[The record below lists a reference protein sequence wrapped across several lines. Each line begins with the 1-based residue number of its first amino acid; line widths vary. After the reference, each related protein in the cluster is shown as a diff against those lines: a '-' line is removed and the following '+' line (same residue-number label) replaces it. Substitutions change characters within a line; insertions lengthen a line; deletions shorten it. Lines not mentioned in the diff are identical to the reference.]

1 MSSLVTQERII
12 EVLEWA
18 YDKALTGVPGTDS
31 SFEMAHEYLRHEG
44 TLVDKV
50 NSLIRWQNTKAGAA
64 GFVTGL
70 GGLVTLPVAIPA
82 NLASVL
88 FVQIRMVAA
97 IAHMGGHDIKSDKVR
112 TLVLSCLA
120 GDAAMEILRDFGIQL
135 SGKLARIAISKIS
148 GSVIKKINQAIGFRL
163 VTKAGSTGLINLT
176 KMVPFVGGVVGGA
189 FDATVTNTIGNVAR
203 KIFITSE
210 IVNDAAQTTEPA
222 PEAG

>member
-1 MSSLVTQERII
+1 MSSLVTQEKII
-12 EVLEWA
+12 EVLQWG
-18 YDKALTGVPGTDS
+18 YDKALQGVAGTDS
-31 SFEMAHEYLRHEG
+31 AFAMADEYLKHQG

-70 GGLVTLPVAIPA
+70 GGLATLPVAIPA

-135 SGKLARIAISKIS
+135 SGKLARIAINKIS
-148 GSVIKKINQAIGFRL
+148 GSVITKINQAIGFRL

-189 FDATVTNTIGNVAR
+189 FDATVTNTIGNIAR
-203 KIFITSE
+203 DIFITGEMISDS
-210 IVNDAAQTTEPA
+210 VSATESL
-222 PEAG
+222 EDGS